1 MRIGNIELKNDVVL
15 APMAGVT
22 DLAFRLICKKFHEGL
37 MVSEMISVNA
47 LYYKDQKTQRL
58 MKILE
63 EERPI
68 SLQIFTAEPDK
79 LEAVQDVLNNHN
91 NDILDINMGC
101 PASKIVNN
109 GEGSALMKDPKKAEQ
124 LLKMA
129 VRISTK
135 PVTVK
140 IRKGWDENS
149 INAVQIAKIAE
160 ASGVE
165 AIAIHGRTRE
175 QLYTGK
181 ADWQIIKAVKDA
193 VKIPVIGNGDVFT
206 VEDAKNMKEQTN
218 CDGIMVGR
226 GIQGNP
232 WLLGEIAAFLKGESM
247 IDHPTRSERLM
258 TVLEHYDNLIKYKG
272 DHIATLEMRKH
283 AAWYLK
289 GLPKAAHF
297 KNEVNSVS
305 DVKILKSILVEAFS

>member
-1 MRIGNIELKNDVVL
+1 MRIGNIELKNDVIL

-109 GEGSALMKDPKKAEQ
+109 GEGSALMRDPKKAEQ

-140 IRKGWDENS
+140 IRKGWDDNS
-149 INAVQIAKIAE
+149 INAVEIAKIAE
-160 ASGVE
+160 ASGVKPLE
-165 AIAIHGRTRE
+165 FKEESVNNSIME
-175 QLYTGK
+175 KQTGK
-181 ADWQIIKAVKDA
+181 STRVVRMVVKL
-193 VKIPVIGNGDVFT
+193 
-206 VEDAKNMKEQTN
+206 Q
-218 CDGIMVGR
+218 
-226 GIQGNP
+226 
-232 WLLGEIAAFLKGESM
+232 
-247 IDHPTRSERLM
+247 
-258 TVLEHYDNLIKYKG
+258 
-272 DHIATLEMRKH
+272 
-283 AAWYLK
+283 
-289 GLPKAAHF
+289 
-297 KNEVNSVS
+297 
-305 DVKILKSILVEAFS
+305 